1 MPLSAACDAARLK
14 RVFDA
19 ALAERAA
26 QELLA
31 DAALAERATQELL
44 ADKMATNPTGSSAT
58 KKAKKGKHKT

>member
-1 MPLSAACDAARLK
+1 MKEVIRATVNELSAASDEVRLK

-31 DAALAERATQELL
+31 DKEAT
-44 ADKMATNPTGSSAT
+44 KPTGSSAT
-58 KKAKKGKHKT
+58 KKAKKGKHKR